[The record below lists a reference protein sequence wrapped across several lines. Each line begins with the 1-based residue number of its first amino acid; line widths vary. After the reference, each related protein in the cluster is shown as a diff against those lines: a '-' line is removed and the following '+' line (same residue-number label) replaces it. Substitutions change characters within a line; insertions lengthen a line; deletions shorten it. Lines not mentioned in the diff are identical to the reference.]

1 MLTRLSE
8 MRSHHELALLAGE
21 LEDPKQSFSFYA
33 AGQVIVDH
41 DVLIKAFNRV
51 HSIEVLTR
59 RANQVL
65 CTTHDTVRL
74 VAEAVQHEKMGL
86 VLILALPYK

>member
-8 MRSHHELALLAGE
+8 MRSHHELALLAGK

-41 DVLIKAFNRV
+41 DILIKAFNQTR
-51 HSIEVLTR
+51 SIEVVTR
-59 RANQVL
+59 EANKIL
-65 CTTHDTVRL
+65 RTTHDTVRL

-86 VLILALPYK
+86 VLILALPYS